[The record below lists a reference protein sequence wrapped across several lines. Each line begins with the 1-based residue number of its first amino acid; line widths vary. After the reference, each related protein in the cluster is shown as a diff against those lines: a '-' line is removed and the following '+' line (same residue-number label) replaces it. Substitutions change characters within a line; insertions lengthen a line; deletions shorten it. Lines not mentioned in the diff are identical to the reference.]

1 MNMQEE
7 HHKNELLSPG
17 KRIIFR
23 LVSISIPF
31 LLLVIIEIVLRIS
44 GTGQNYKLFVEK
56 EIDGVGYY
64 VMNPDI
70 CSKYFGS
77 TSYSQTQNRYFR
89 KVKGE
94 DTYRIFVLGSSTA
107 VGFPYTN
114 NLSFPAHLER
124 LLQVSLPEK
133 QIEVIN
139 TSITA
144 VNSFTLLDFHRMIQ
158 NYEPDMVLFYAGH
171 NEFYGAMGSASES
184 AAGTWRWFKLI
195 NLRLNDLRIYQ
206 GLKDLT
212 ASKRN
217 KSQSNETS
225 VTRTLMERIASQEDI
240 EYGGKVYQKTLAHFE
255 KNLDR
260 ICNISRKKG
269 VPLIVSNLVSNILDL
284 EPFSSVE
291 SELYPPACQ
300 VYEDA
305 CRKITEG
312 KINEARDAFSYA
324 RDLDGIRFRASS
336 DINNMIRNT
345 TAKYGIQ
352 LVEMLAEFES
362 ASEYGIVGNDLMTE
376 HVHPNKLGYFL
387 MAKAF
392 YAPIMG
398 IINEDP
404 TRVMNNSELVKAYEN
419 IPFTAYD
426 EAFARL
432 IIQSLMSGWPFVKET
447 GTNTF
452 IRDHRPCGFVDSL
465 ALSSL
470 RIRDGKLLER
480 HVELAEYYLEQHD
493 SLLLARQYHALAQL
507 NQFPGPFYD
516 QALKIYIDHQRQD
529 LAFYLL
535 KEAGSR
541 FRDPRHLLL
550 LADMFLQKEEYNQAE
565 TYLNIYLSDVK
576 EDKQRYEGLIRLY
589 SIYQLLGDTKRS
601 SEILSDIREIRDD
614 FTEVASNNI
623 TTVRISEEHSLQLKQ
638 ARRLLQQQ
646 KPEEAFQI
654 LYKLY
659 EESEN
664 VMVAAVIGQAKLAY
678 GHKDA
683 YIYLEHV
690 FTDGNRN
697 ADLMHALIIANLRAE
712 KNERAMEIYSMMSS
726 IYPDHE
732 KTIMI
737 HEIIKGN

>member
-1 MNMQEE
+1 MQEE
-7 HHKNELLSPG
+7 HPKNELLSPG

-31 LLLVIIEIVLRIS
+31 LFLVLIEMVLRLS
-44 GTGQNYKLFVEK
+44 GTGLNYKLFVEE
-56 EIDGVGYY
+56 EIDGVGYF

-70 CSKYFGS
+70 GSKYFGS
-77 TSYSQTQNRYFR
+77 TSYSQTQHRYFR
-89 KVKGE
+89 KVKKE

-107 VGFPYTN
+107 VGFPYPD

-124 LLQVSLPEK
+124 LLQESLPEK
-133 QIEVIN
+133 HIEVIN

-144 VNSFTLLDFHRMIQ
+144 VNSFTLLDFNRMIL
-158 NYEPDMVLFYAGH
+158 NYEPDMVVFYAGH
-171 NEFYGAMGSASES
+171 NEFYGAMGSASVS
-184 AAGTWRWFKLI
+184 AAGKWRWFKLV
-195 NLRLNDLRIYQ
+195 NLHLNDLRIYQ
-206 GLKDLT
+206 GLKNLT
-212 ASKRN
+212 SSRRN
-217 KSQSNETS
+217 KNLEREIS

-240 EYGGKVYQKTLAHFE
+240 EYGGNVYQKTLAHYE

-260 ICNISRKKG
+260 ICSVSRKKG
-269 VPLIVSNLVSNILDL
+269 IPLIVSNLVSNTLDL

-291 SELYPPACQ
+291 SERYPPAYQ

-305 CRKITEG
+305 CRKMTEG
-312 KINEARDAFSYA
+312 KRDEARNSFSYA

-336 DINNMIRNT
+336 DINNVIRNT
-345 TAKYGIQ
+345 TAKYGIP

-376 HVHPNKLGYFL
+376 HVHPNQLGYFL

-392 YAPIMG
+392 YAPVME
-398 IINEDP
+398 IINDDP

-432 IIQSLMSGWPFVKET
+432 IVQSLKSGWPFVKEK

-452 IRDHRPCGFVDSL
+452 IRDHRPSGFADSL

-470 RIRDGKLLER
+470 RTRDGKLLER

-529 LAFYLL
+529 LALYLL

-541 FRDPRHLLL
+541 FRNPRHLLL
-550 LADMFLQKEEYNQAE
+550 LADMFLEMDEYNNAE
-565 TYLNIYLSDVK
+565 IYLNIYLSDVK
-576 EDKQRYEGLIRLY
+576 EDRPRYEGLIRLY
-589 SIYQLLGDTKRS
+589 SIYQLLGDNKRS

-614 FTEVASNNI
+614 FPEDASNSI

-646 KPEEAFQI
+646 KPEDAFPI
-654 LYKLY
+654 LYKIY

-690 FTDGNRN
+690 FTDGKRN
-697 ADLMHALIIANLRAE
+697 ADLLHALIIAYLRAE
-712 KNERAMEIYSMMSS
+712 KKERALEIYSMMSS
-726 IYPDHE
+726 TYPDHE

-737 HEIIKGN
+737 NEIIKGN